1 MSSPD
6 ERHAPLP
13 ARLTPAEREFYTE
26 LRRLADAS
34 RLPPGELWGAASP
47 EAAWESWLSGW
58 SLPPKRAIRELASR
72 LAGYGVDAD
81 RLAVLWARAVLP
93 TSYPAEP
100 SRSLVRPAQLP
111 VATGDFM
118 GRADELKVLEDLAR
132 RAATDGDAAA
142 VIVIEGTAGTG
153 KTTLATH
160 LAHQVSHLFP
170 DGQLWVSLRG
180 FGDAGEPVTDGQ
192 ALRGFLDAF
201 GAAPGNQPLYA
212 DERADLYRG
221 MLAGRRVLVVL
232 DNARDAGQVRR
243 LLPGSPGCLA
253 LVTTRARPAG
263 FDGAG
268 LHELRLG
275 PFSDSEARD
284 LLERRLGADRVQA
297 ERQAADELS
306 ELCGR
311 LPLALA
317 IAAGRAAADP
327 GVPLAALAGELH
339 SRSLL
344 AGQPAD
350 PAVITRTVFTAS
362 YAQLSPGAARMF
374 RMLGACPGPDIGVPA
389 AASLAA
395 VTPEQ
400 ARAALAELSAAHL
413 VAEHQPGRFA
423 VHDLLHT
430 YAAGLA
436 RADEGAAGPDAAV
449 RRLLDY
455 YLRGMHTAV
464 TVIYPPRPA
473 VPLVPPAAGVQAER
487 FGGRPQ
493 ALAWCRAE
501 RTAAQTLVMYA
512 AGHGG
517 FGAYCWQ
524 LPWAMGPLLAR
535 GGFLHDYLAVQ
546 RVALAA
552 ARSLGDPFGQGTA
565 NHEYAHACAL
575 LGEVGESG
583 AHLEEALRWF
593 TRSGDRAAA
602 ARTLNAMAQ
611 LLVQDGEYLRALE
624 REKEALELRRTVGDP
639 DEIAHSEETI
649 GSIYHRLG
657 RHGEAVRHCQRS
669 IDISRETG
677 SRALTAD
684 ALATIASVHL
694 GLADYGRAVACY
706 MEVLVIYREIGDN
719 AGIAEALTGLGDAQQ
734 AKGDVPAAC
743 AAWRQ
748 AAGVLSGLPNADIQP
763 VKARLAR
770 HA

>member
-1 MSSPD
+1 MPSRD

-13 ARLTPAEREFYTE
+13 ARLTSAEREFYTE
-26 LRRLADAS
+26 LRRLVDAA
-34 RLPPGELWGAASP
+34 RLPPGDLPGTASA
-47 EAAWESWLSGW
+47 EGAWERWLSGR
-58 SLPPKRAIRELASR
+58 SLPPRRAIRDLASR

-100 SRSLVRPAQLP
+100 GRSLVRPQQLP
-111 VATGDFM
+111 VEAGDFM
-118 GRADELKVLEDLAR
+118 GRAAELKVLAGIAR
-132 RAATDGDAAA
+132 RVTGDGGTAA
-142 VIVIEGTAGTG
+142 VVIEGTAGTG
-153 KTTLATH
+153 KTTLAKRA
-160 LAHQVSHLFP
+160 AHQVAHLFP

-180 FGDAGEPVTDGQ
+180 FGDIGEPVTDGQ

-201 GAAPGNQPLYA
+201 GAGPGNQPLYA
-212 DERADLYRG
+212 DERAELYRG

-232 DNARDAGQVRR
+232 DNARDAGQVQR
-243 LLPGSPGCLA
+243 LLPDSPGCLA
-253 LVTTRARPAG
+253 LVTTRARASG
-263 FDGAG
+263 FSGAG
-268 LHELRLG
+268 LHALRLG
-275 PFSDSEARD
+275 PFSDGEARD
-284 LLERRLGADRVQA
+284 LLQRHLGADRVQA
-297 ERQAADELS
+297 EPRAAAELS
-306 ELCGR
+306 GLCGR
-311 LPLALA
+311 LPLALE
-317 IAAGRAAADP
+317 IAASRAAVNT
-327 GVPLAALAGELH
+327 GVPLASLADELH
-339 SRSLL
+339 SRGLR
-344 AGQPAD
+344 AGQAAD
-350 PAVITRTVFTAS
+350 PAVVTRTVFTAS
-362 YAQLSPGAARMF
+362 YARLSEDAARMF
-374 RMLGACPGPDIGVPA
+374 RMLGACPGPDISVPA

-395 VTPEQ
+395 VTAGQ

-413 VAEHQPGRFA
+413 AAEQQPGRFA
-423 VHDLLHT
+423 LHDLLHS

-436 RADEGAAGPDAAV
+436 RAEEGAAGLDAAV

-455 YLRGMHTAV
+455 YLRGMHAAV
-464 TVIYPPRPA
+464 ALIYPARPP
-473 VPLVPPAAGVQAER
+473 VPLVPPPAGVQAER
-487 FGGRPQ
+487 FGDRVR

-501 RTAAQTLVMYA
+501 RVAAQSLVVHA
-512 AGHGG
+512 AGHSG

-546 RVALAA
+546 RIALAA
-552 ARSLGDPFGQGTA
+552 ARALDDPFGQGIA

-583 AHLEEALRWF
+583 AHLTEALQWF
-593 TRSGDRAAA
+593 TRAGDRAAA
-602 ARTLNAMAQ
+602 ARTLNGMAQ

-624 REKEALELRRTVGDP
+624 REQEALELRRTVGDP

-649 GSIYHRLG
+649 GSIYSRLG
-657 RHGEAVRHCQRS
+657 RHEEAVRHCQRS

-734 AKGDVPAAC
+734 AKGDIAAAC
-743 AAWRQ
+743 ASWRQ
-748 AAGVLSGLPNADIQP
+748 ARSILSGLPNADIQP
-763 VKARLAR
+763 VKARLAQ
-770 HA
+770 HPQ